1 MKKIYLNSTSP
12 RRKLLLEQMGIEF
25 EQIHHPI
32 SEHINAGEN
41 ALDYVVR
48 MSKEK
53 AKAGFE
59 GKGLTIA
66 ADTIVCMGDR
76 VFGKPKSFGEAK
88 EALGVLSGCEHVVLT
103 AVAVFDGKKLEHV
116 ISENKVQIK
125 KLSSQEIEDYC
136 KTGEPLDKAGSYG
149 IQGIGGIFVHHIKG
163 SYSGIVGLPIFETE
177 QLLSRFK
184 IDTWSGRTGS

>member
-1 MKKIYLNSTSP
+1 
-12 RRKLLLEQMGIEF
+12 MGIEF

-59 GKGLTIA
+59 GKGLTIG

-76 VFGKPKSFGEAK
+76 DFGKHKSFGEAK

-103 AVAVFDGKKLEHV
+103 AGAVCDGKKLEHG

-125 KLSSQEIEDYC
+125 KLSSQEIEDYSN
-136 KTGEPLDKAGSYG
+136 TGEPLDKAGSYG
-149 IQGIGGIFVHHIKG
+149 IQGIG
-163 SYSGIVGLPIFETE
+163 
-177 QLLSRFK
+177 
-184 IDTWSGRTGS
+184 